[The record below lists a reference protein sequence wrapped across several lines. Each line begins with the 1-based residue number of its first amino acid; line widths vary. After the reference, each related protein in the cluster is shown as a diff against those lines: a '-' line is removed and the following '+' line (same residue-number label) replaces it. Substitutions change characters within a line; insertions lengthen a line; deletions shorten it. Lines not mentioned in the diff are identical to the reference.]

1 MKAKFAVTL
10 TALLIL
16 CSSVAATQ
24 TFEKHTPAPGGTVLR
39 TADPPQLPPP
49 PPNR

>member
-1 MKAKFAVTL
+1 MKTKCAVTL

-24 TFEKHTPAPGGTVLR
+24 TFDKHTRAHAETASR
-39 TADPPQLPPP
+39 TADPPQVPPP
-49 PPNR
+49 PPNP